1 MALKKFGSLAA
12 LGLVLTAAHA
22 ASNIQISRQA
32 VTMEHVIVSSARP
45 YAKVKDDIERR
56 LGKLDEHIRLLAK
69 EKRLDELRDAV
80 QQAAGQ
86 NGLLWHY
93 TGTHGVWLQMKGGEV
108 KPVTEYFVGN
118 ILAAAEMTSVNY
130 AAGLYA
136 PLRIVLYQNAE
147 GGSTIEYD
155 LPSSQLHQFQSAQI
169 DAVGKELDER
179 LLKFVMTVQQDK

>member
-1 MALKKFGSLAA
+1 MAIKKIASLVA
-12 LGLVLTAAHA
+12 LGLAATTAQA
-22 ASNIQISRQA
+22 ASNIQISRQP
-32 VTMEHVIVSSARP
+32 VTIEHVTVSSSRP
-45 YAKVKDDIERR
+45 YARVKEEIEQR

-69 EKRLDELRDAV
+69 EKRLDELREAV
-80 QQAAGQ
+80 QRAAGQ

-118 ILAAAEMTSVNY
+118 ILAVAEMTSVNY
-130 AAGLYA
+130 ATGLYA
-136 PLRIVLYQNAE
+136 PLRIVLYQNAD
-147 GGSTIEYD
+147 GGSTVEYD

-169 DAVGKELDER
+169 DAVGQELDER